1 MSKSLLDI
9 TRDERAA
16 LIAPANTIVAKAEA
30 EERGITDAEL
40 AEIRTA
46 KEATAA
52 IDERIAEL
60 VSLDARNRSAATTVA
75 AIGGAKVK
83 TEERTYTAN
92 KAAAG
97 TSSFFRDAFFARS
110 GDLAAQERINRHARE
125 VTVEGEALEARAVAS
140 SGFAG
145 LVVPQYLVDLAAEAL
160 RNGRPFANACTK
172 LPMPAEGTSF
182 IVPRGTTGA
191 SAAIQATENAAMS
204 NTDEVWG
211 NVTVPV
217 ATIAGQQQVSR
228 QSIERGTPGL
238 DALIYLDLAGAYQAT
253 LDTQLWTG
261 SGSAGQV
268 LGVQNTSGIGA
279 ATAFGAAV
287 TAVNFTSKLAGQIAA
302 VAGAGAQVSPKAIF
316 MHPRRWGFLNSLV
329 DSQNRPIVQPVAN
342 GPFNVTG
349 INLNPGGYGVDSA
362 TGTSGYNVVG
372 YLQGL
377 PVITDANI
385 PTAVGSATGGED
397 LVFVVDTRQML
408 LWEQGDGMPQMLRF
422 EQTLGNQ
429 LTVLLAVYGYAAFT
443 AGRYP
448 TATGKIGGLDTT
460 TNGLVAPAF

>member
-9 TRDERAA
+9 TRDERDA

-30 EERGITDAEL
+30 EARGITDAEL

-75 AIGGAKVK
+75 AVGGAKVK
-83 TEERTYTAN
+83 AEERTYTAS
-92 KAAAG
+92 KAATGSA
-97 TSSFFRDAFFARS
+97 SFFRDAFFSRS
-110 GDLAAQERINRHARE
+110 GDLAATERLNRHSRE
-125 VTVEGEALEARAVAS
+125 VSVEGEALEARAVAS
-140 SGFAG
+140 TGFAG

-160 RNGRPFANACTK
+160 RAGRPFANACTK

-182 IVPRGTTGA
+182 IVPRGTTA
-191 SAAIQATENAAMS
+191 ATAAIQATENAAMS

-238 DALIYLDLAGAYQAT
+238 DALIYLDLAGAYQSA
-253 LDTQLWTG
+253 LDTQLWSG
-261 SGSAGQV
+261 SGSSGQV
-268 LGVQNTSGIGA
+268 LGVQNTSSINA
-279 ATAFGAAV
+279 ATAFGAAPSG
-287 TAVNFTSKLAGQIAA
+287 VNFTSKLAGQIAA

-316 MHPRRWGFLNSLV
+316 MHPRRWGFLTSLV
-329 DSQNRPIVQPVAN
+329 DGQNRPLVQPVAN

-349 INLNPGGYGVDSA
+349 INLNPGSYGVDDA
-362 TGTSGYNVVG
+362 TATNGYNVVG

-377 PVITDANI
+377 PVITDANM
-385 PTAVGSATGGED
+385 PTAVGTNSED

-448 TATGKIGGLDTT
+448 GGVGKIGGLDTVAT
-460 TNGLVAPAF
+460 QGLVNPTF